1 MPIPLIVP
9 IAMMAISA
17 IGTGVGI
24 AQQSKAA
31 EAQKEAAKQ
40 ENNLASLENRKARIK
55 AVREARI
62 ARAQTIAQ
70 GEAAGALNSSGV
82 AGGTSSIQSQ
92 LGSNIG
98 FANQQEAFSKNI
110 TGLQNQAIIAQ
121 NKASTAG
128 AIGNLAGSIF
138 TQMGGFDTI
147 FRQGQPKYP

>member
-17 IGTGVGI
+17 IGTGVSI

-31 EAQKEAAKQ
+31 EAQKEAAQQ

-70 GEAAGALNSSGV
+70 GEASGALGSSGV

-98 FANQQEAFSKNI
+98 FANQREAFSQNI
-110 TGLQNQAIIAQ
+110 AGLQNKAISAQ
-121 NKASTAG
+121 NKANTFGTIGQFAG
-128 AIGNLAGSIF
+128 TVFN
-138 TQMGGFDTI
+138 QMGGFDTI
-147 FRQGQPKYP
+147 FRQGEPKY